1 MRFFCLCFFWV
12 VLAASFG
19 TSFILRGSRSKIMF
33 PSAAVPSPLSMVDS
47 QVFDGV
53 LSSRDCSTLS
63 EFLTGKPPGF
73 KVFDRRDMGSASE
86 LERLLD
92 SVLCRLSDD
101 SRWVEYWHVTRWI
114 SHDFHRDV
122 DEQSCFQQGIQ
133 RHPRNG
139 HVLYVSLD
147 PAVAATGGHTCVL
160 SEEKSKMYVC
170 PPRPGRLL
178 RFNGTLLH
186 GVPRPGLEYFLNAQS
201 ADEIASLPIIESLL
215 NQDWPS
221 LQNLAAPPSSETLG
235 RVNLLFNTWPDA
247 PPTAPDSGD
256 VQTAQL
262 EIGLRCSQQAWESN
276 PLSFIPE
283 KASGAALTSLAEE
296 STNSNP
302 LRMLIG
308 LPADRRRRDSYE
320 TSIKLQSGRNAPEAF
335 VIPPPG
341 NVAPP
346 RVINTVSCDEEE

>member
-1 MRFFCLCFFWV
+1 MAMRFLCLCFWV

-19 TSFILRGSRSKIMF
+19 TSFILSGSHSKVMF
-33 PSAAVPSPLSMVDS
+33 LSPAVPSTALRMVDS
-47 QVFDGV
+47 QVFDDV
-53 LSSRDCSTLS
+53 LSTGDCSTLS
-63 EFLTGKPPGF
+63 GFLTGKAPGF

-147 PAVAATGGHTCVL
+147 PVVAATGGHTCVL
-160 SEEKSKMYVC
+160 SEDKSKMYVC
-170 PPRPGRLL
+170 PPLPGRLL

-201 ADEIASLPIIESLL
+201 SDEIASLPVIESLL

-221 LQNLAAPPSSETLG
+221 LQNLAASSESSSETLG
-235 RVNLLFNTWPDA
+235 RVNLLFNTWPDQ

-256 VQTAQL
+256 VQTELL
-262 EIGLRCSQQAWESN
+262 EKGIRCSQQAWESN
-276 PLSFIPE
+276 PQPFIPE
-283 KASGAALTSLAEE
+283 KTNLAEE
-296 STNSNP
+296 KTNPPPP

-320 TSIKLQSGRNAPEAF
+320 TSIKLQSGRMAPEAF
-335 VIPPPG
+335 VIPPAG

-346 RVINTVSCDEEE
+346 RVINTVSSCDEEE